1 MKLTHEIDMS
11 AGIYLNKKVGEFA
24 KKGELLWLC
33 ILIKIKLILLLKKS
47 KKAFLFQD
55 EPVKK
60 EETFSHDLIQ

>member
-1 MKLTHEIDMS
+1 MKLTHVIDMS

-33 ILIKIKLILLLKKS
+33 ILIKIKLILLFKKS

-60 EETFSHDLIQ
+60 EETVSHDLIQ